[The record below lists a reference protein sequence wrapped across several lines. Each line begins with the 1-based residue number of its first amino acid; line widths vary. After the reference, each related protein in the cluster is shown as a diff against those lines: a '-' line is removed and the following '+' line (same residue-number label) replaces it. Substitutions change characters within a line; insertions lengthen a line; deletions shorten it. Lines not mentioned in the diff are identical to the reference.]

1 MGDPRFYLCRESTFE
16 PAIFIAGRDAA
27 HRTLA
32 RDGATFAHRPPSWSF
47 GFNAHGVNSAQYGGR
62 WSLLRRNISSHLA
75 GAPLAGALQYS
86 VGKLVSSLECAAA
99 AAKNHVVVP
108 SEMLRHAVVSF
119 FASLCFGE
127 GVEEDVLRQLRGVHA
142 EILSLVV
149 ELGAFHLMP
158 ALLEVACYFPRC
170 RKLSNVQKRHRATV
184 MTLISARQQRDSD
197 GVGSGRR
204 RCYVDTLLELRLGD
218 EEMVSLCWEFMNA
231 AAKITSTALEW
242 IMARLVL
249 HQARGVLRRHLS
261 AAAPPPPPPPPRR
274 YLAIP
279 RRETKK
285 DPPHA
290 LSPHFPRVSLAA
302 PAPADKSAHDARYV
316 FGALPAPAA
325 MDSDDEK
332 VLTALLEEEA
342 DAATQDEEHL
352 MVPTA
357 LGGLLAG
364 DAKPRRG
371 GSAPGR
377 RKAKNR
383 HQVEGYC
390 MLYSDYFAD
399 APLHGDKVFRRHY
412 RMGRKLFL
420 RIINELKEY
429 DNYFRCKKD
438 CTGTLGF
445 TSIQKC
451 MTAMRMLAY
460 GAPGEVDGNCT
471 ADGERRSPFLDAV
484 VLEAL
489 RRHPPAHYLLA
500 HTTDKDVYLDGYV
513 IPKGSVVNYGVA
525 DIGRDATSWT
535 NPVEFL
541 PERFLE
547 GGEGYGVSVTA
558 GSGSGEES
566 MKMMPFGS
574 GRRACPGATVALTV
588 LKSFV
593 EKLVTRFEW
602 TPVGAVDMEEK
613 PGLVTEMRTPL
624 RTCLVVR
631 PHVQPTN

>member
-47 GFNAHGVNSAQYGGR
+47 GFNAHGVNSSQYGGR

-86 VGKLVSSLECAAA
+86 LGKLVSSLDCVAA

-170 RKLSNVQKRHRATV
+170 RKLSNAQKRHRATV
-184 MTLISARQQRDSD
+184 TTLISARQQRDSD

-231 AAKITSTALEW
+231 AAKTTSTALEW

-249 HQARGVLRRHLS
+249 HQDIQRKLQKDIARG
-261 AAAPPPPPPPPRR
+261 
-274 YLAIP
+274 
-279 RRETKK
+279 
-285 DPPHA
+285 
-290 LSPHFPRVSLAA
+290 
-302 PAPADKSAHDARYV
+302 
-316 FGALPAPAA
+316 
-325 MDSDDEK
+325 
-332 VLTALLEEEA
+332 
-342 DAATQDEEHL
+342 
-352 MVPTA
+352 
-357 LGGLLAG
+357 
-364 DAKPRRG
+364 
-371 GSAPGR
+371 
-377 RKAKNR
+377 
-383 HQVEGYC
+383 
-390 MLYSDYFAD
+390 
-399 APLHGDKVFRRHY
+399 
-412 RMGRKLFL
+412 
-420 RIINELKEY
+420 
-429 DNYFRCKKD
+429 
-438 CTGTLGF
+438 
-445 TSIQKC
+445 
-451 MTAMRMLAY
+451 
-460 GAPGEVDGNCT
+460 GEVDGNCT
-471 ADGERRSPFLDAV
+471 ADGERRSPFLDAGCSK
-484 VLEAL
+484 
-489 RRHPPAHYLLA
+489 RCSSPPPGN
-500 HTTDKDVYLDGYV
+500 VYLDGYV

-558 GSGSGEES
+558 GSGCGEES